1 MSIEEHGKEKCSASG
16 FFHQHFVNSS
26 QRLRRSSIWL
36 QNGCL
41 TAAPILRLGIHPEM
55 ERPAILNRSM
65 PSTAGATMSN
75 PAFQRFVDLSMRN
88 TIYMFGRR
96 YSLWRAG
103 LPIDFGPVL
112 TFEGNC
118 SYFRANPAHLVRHLP
133 NGADQCLL
141 RGVAPQSPAKI
152 CNLHHTQTRGS
163 VAFCEA
169 VYSKPDF
176 L

>member
-26 QRLRRSSIWL
+26 QRPRRSSIWL

-41 TAAPILRLGIHPEM
+41 TAAPVLRLGIHPEM

-75 PAFQRFVDLSMRN
+75 PAFQRFVDLLMRN

-118 SYFRANPAHLVRHLP
+118 SYFRANPAHFVGHLP
-133 NGADQCLL
+133 LN
-141 RGVAPQSPAKI
+141 K
-152 CNLHHTQTRGS
+152 
-163 VAFCEA
+163 
-169 VYSKPDF
+169 
-176 L
+176 